1 MKIFCFLIFQICRS
15 NSDASEDNIGIGS
28 VVILNEDKTYDTED
42 FEDLEVGLFELY
54 LNQHSKSLKGQKDD
68 NV

>member
-15 NSDASEDNIGIGS
+15 YSDASEDNIDIGS

-42 FEDLEVGLFELY
+42 FEDLEVGLFELN
-54 LNQHSKSLKGQKDD
+54 LNQRIKSLKG
-68 NV
+68 

>member
-15 NSDASEDNIGIGS
+15 HSDASEDNIGS

-42 FEDLEVGLFELY
+42 FEDLEVGLF
-54 LNQHSKSLKGQKDD
+54 
-68 NV
+68 